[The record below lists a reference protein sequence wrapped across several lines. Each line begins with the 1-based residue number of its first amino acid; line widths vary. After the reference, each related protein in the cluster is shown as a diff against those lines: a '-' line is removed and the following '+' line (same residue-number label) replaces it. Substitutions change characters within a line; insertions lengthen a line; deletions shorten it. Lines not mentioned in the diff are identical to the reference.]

1 MKKSYKI
8 NYSLFIKPSETH
20 FGKPIDECNC
30 GECPDFI
37 CKKDSFII
45 NDGEEYY
52 CRIIGKLIKVFDSE
66 TASHCFQSWFLEGDT
81 NKRLEDNFN
90 EIIPIKQRE
99 FYESDF
105 IEISEDEFLSGFND
119 LEMEIT
125 SVSNFKKN
133 DISNITKSKNR
144 KK

>member
-20 FGKPIDECNC
+20 FGKPVEECNC

-37 CKKDSFII
+37 SKKDSFII
-45 NDGEEYY
+45 NDDEEYY

-66 TASHCFQSWFLEGDT
+66 TASHCFQCWFLEGDT
-81 NKRLEDNFN
+81 NDRPEDNVN
-90 EIIPIKQRE
+90 EIIPNKQRE

-105 IEISEDEFLSGFND
+105 IKIDADEFQSGFDD

-125 SVSNFKKN
+125 SVSNFKKDN
-133 DISNITKSKNR
+133 F
-144 KK
+144 